1 LIWLGASDPCATGIK
16 IRSNDPKQA
25 MLEAVIM
32 QWKEN
37 LGTQSSFTVQ
47 QVLDRASKDVDFN
60 AALMNVAV
68 SRGGGTGVSNV
79 RLGRWL
85 ASVEGKIVQQ
95 HALKRVGNVQGY
107 PLWQLFEMGQSKI

>member
-1 LIWLGASDPCATGIK
+1 
-16 IRSNDPKQA
+16 KQA

-60 AALMNVAV
+60 AALMNVAA

-79 RLGRWL
+79 RVGRWL
-85 ASVEGKIVQQ
+85 ARVEGKIVQQ
-95 HALKRVGNVQGY
+95 QGRERGGNGRGY